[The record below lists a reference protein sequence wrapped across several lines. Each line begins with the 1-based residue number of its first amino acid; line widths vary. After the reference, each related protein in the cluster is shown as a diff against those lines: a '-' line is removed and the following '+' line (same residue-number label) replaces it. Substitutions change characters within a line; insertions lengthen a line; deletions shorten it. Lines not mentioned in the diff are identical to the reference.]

1 MLGTSEI
8 LVIILAVLILFG
20 GKKMPDIARNIGKS
34 INALKQELREVK
46 KSLEESEQKNDKPDL
61 KG

>member
-8 LVIILAVLILFG
+8 IVIILAVLILFG
-20 GKKMPDIARNIGKS
+20 GKKMPDIARNLGKS
-34 INALKQELREVK
+34 INALKQELRDVK
-46 KSLEESEQKNDKPDL
+46 KSLEETEQKDDNPEL

>member
-1 MLGTSEI
+1 MIGTSEI
-8 LVIILAVLILFG
+8 IVIILAVIILFG
-20 GKKMPDIARNIGKS
+20 GKKMPEIARNLGRS

-46 KSLEESEQKNDKPDL
+46 KSIEEAEQKDKKSDF